1 MLVQFSVSNYKTFR
15 EKAVF
20 SLVAS
25 NYDKKEHED
34 SNIFIEKDTRL
45 LRSAVIYGANASG
58 KTKFLEA
65 LAFMRH
71 FIYESS
77 KDSQKG
83 QKIDVEPFLFNEE
96 TENSPSEFE
105 IIFNHKNI
113 QYRYGFEVTKQK
125 VISEWFYQRR
135 KIKEVEIFYR
145 EEKNIEFH
153 KTLFSQGKFLWE
165 KGMVRDNALLI
176 SVATQFNDEE
186 ASNITI
192 YLNNY
197 IKTISGISE
206 EDIREFTLNKMMFDE
221 KQSQIVKMLKAVDIG
236 IEDLKI
242 EAFDKHNLPDDMPNE
257 LKEFVKE
264 KNIGVLDI
272 KTYHKKYDKERKYIR
287 NEALSFNDE
296 SAGTKKYLALTGP
309 ILDVLENGR
318 ILVVDEMDSKL
329 HPNLVEG
336 IVKLFNSKD
345 INKNNAQLIFNT
357 HNTNLLTADLFRR
370 DQIWFTE
377 KNQYG
382 EASLY
387 SLADFKGVR
396 KTDAFE
402 NNYLKGKYGA
412 VPFID
417 FESNINISMKENEKE
432 K

>member
-20 SLVAS
+20 SFVAS
-25 NYDKKEHED
+25 NYDKKEQEEN
-34 SNIFIEKDTRL
+34 SVFVEKDIRL
-45 LRSAVIYGANASG
+45 LKSAAIYGANASG

-65 LAFMRH
+65 LVFMRH
-71 FIYESS
+71 FAYKSS

-96 TENSPSEFE
+96 TENAPSEFE
-105 IIFNHKNI
+105 IIFNHKDI
-113 QYRYGFEVTKQK
+113 QYRYGFEITQQEV
-125 VISEWFYQRR
+125 VSEWFYQRK

-145 EEKNIEFH
+145 EGKNIEFH
-153 KTLFSQGKFLWE
+153 NTLFSKGKFVWKE
-165 KGMVRDNALLI
+165 GVVRDNVLLI
-176 SVATQFNDEE
+176 SAASQFNDEIAGIVVE
-186 ASNITI
+186 
-192 YLNNY
+192 YLMNK
-197 IKTISGISE
+197 IQVISGINE
-206 EDIREFTLNKMMFDE
+206 EGFLGFTMDKIKEESRFKSDILKM
-221 KQSQIVKMLKAVDIG
+221 VKSADIG
-236 IEDLKI
+236 IDNIMVKDVEVDELP
-242 EAFDKHNLPDDMPNE
+242 NGLPDEIKEMI
-257 LKEFVKE
+257 LKNSFEEIF
-264 KNIGVLDI
+264 
-272 KTYHKKYDKERKYIR
+272 TSHKKYNEEKEIISDVTIPIGK
-287 NEALSFNDE
+287 E

-318 ILVVDEMDSKL
+318 TLVVDEMDSKL

>member
-105 IIFNHKNI
+105 IIFNYKNI

-242 EAFDKHNLPDDMPNE
+242 EAFDKHNLPDDMPNDF
-257 LKEFVKE
+257 KEFVKE
-264 KNIGVLDI
+264 NNVGVLGL
-272 KTYHKKYDKERKYIR
+272 KTYHRKYDEQQQFIK
-287 NEALSFNDE
+287 NEVLPFGDE
-296 SAGTKKYLALTGP
+296 SAGTQKYLALTGP
-309 ILDVLENGR
+309 ILDVLENGHT
-318 ILVVDEMDSKL
+318 LVVDEMDSKL

-417 FESNINISMKENEKE
+417 FESNINISMKENGKE

>member
-34 SNIFIEKDTRL
+34 SNVFIEKDTRL

-65 LAFMRH
+65 LAFMKH

-77 KDSQKG
+77 KDSQRG

-105 IIFNHKNI
+105 IIFNHKNT

-309 ILDVLENGR
+309 ILDVLENGHT
-318 ILVVDEMDSKL
+318 LVVDEMDSKL

-345 INKNNAQLIFNT
+345 INRNNAQLIFNT